1 MNGGI
6 YFIKK
11 KFLNSI
17 KPIYSSLEND
27 HLVHLIT
34 NNEISGKIYN
44 NYFIDIGLKK
54 NLYLAKQTLRKKIHN
69 KAFFLDRDGVINY
82 DYGYVFKYKNFK
94 FREGVLKGLKYLIKK
109 NYYIFIVTNQ
119 AGIGKNIYSEKDFIC
134 LHKKLNENLSKSNI
148 FIDDIQYSPYHIKAK
163 IKKYKKKSLMRKPG
177 NMMIEKIKLNWDID
191 LNKSFMIGDKITDFY
206 AAKKS
211 KLRFFYAENNFYKQ
225 IKNIINNY

>member
-6 YFIKK
+6 YFFRKDILKEIPKK
-11 KFLNSI
+11 NF
-17 KPIYSSLEND
+17 SLEND
-27 HLVHLIT
+27 LLQKLIIQKKIQGKFF
-34 NNEISGKIYN
+34 NN
-44 NYFIDIGLKK
+44 FFLDIGSKYYLNLAANKLLKEF
-54 NLYLAKQTLRKKIHN
+54 KKPAI
-69 KAFFLDRDGVINY
+69 FLDRDGVINY

-163 IKKYKKKSLMRKPG
+163 IKKYKK
-177 NMMIEKIKLNWDID
+177 NH
-191 LNKSFMIGDKITDFY
+191 
-206 AAKKS
+206 
-211 KLRFFYAENNFYKQ
+211 
-225 IKNIINNY
+225 